1 MTLPTEFP
9 TLALQSRYR
18 NARHK
23 VPVSPVRRGKGG
35 KVRGRGRRGI
45 VRSYYYHNFR
55 LNALHNSPPLV
66 NPASMF
72 AHVRERDYSAVELET
87 IALHCIW
94 TGTTSLFLIDPERIL
109 TGSKSR
115 SALIVRNP
123 EIMFF
128 FPIFSSCTR
137 RVIDSSCG
145 TELEINTISFTNNLY
160 KYL

>member
-109 TGSKSR
+109 TGSKRR
-115 SALIVRNP
+115 SANCQKSRNHV
-123 EIMFF
+123 FF
-128 FPIFSSCTR
+128 SIFSSCTR